1 MVLLLIPAAGSLTV
15 SAALLAAWG
24 LVYGG
29 VSVSAQS
36 LLSAAAPRAREAGS
50 ALFAGVF
57 NTAIAQGAFTG
68 GRTEDGPVAVLAVG
82 GGLTLPAAPGA
93 GTRRPDP
100 AGDPASRE
108 RG

>member
-1 MVLLLIPAAGSLTV
+1 MSPARSPAGPWRPATLLVAR
-15 SAALLAAWG
+15 G

-29 VSVSAQS
+29 ASVSAQS
-36 LLSAAAPRAREAGS
+36 LPSAAAPRSREAGS

-57 NTAIAQGAFTG
+57 NTVIALGAFTG
-68 GRTEDGPVAVLAVG
+68 GRTADGLGPVAVPAVG
-82 GGLTLPAAPGA
+82 GGLTLPAVPGA

-100 AGDPASRE
+100 AGDPASRA